1 MINKMLALS
10 LLMLMFGCESSKS
23 IDTSAKDKCFNEYL
37 AEFRGKY
44 PESTLKKTA
53 ALKCYSN

>member
-1 MINKMLALS
+1 MINKMLSFS
-10 LLMLMFGCESSKS
+10 LLILMMGCESSQS
-23 IDTSAKDKCFNEYL
+23 SDPAAQDKCFNDYL

-53 ALKCYSN
+53 ALKCYSD